1 MNELT
6 LKEVCNKYGISRRA
20 IQGYEKAG
28 LVSATGKT
36 VRGYLL
42 YDELSQDRIK
52 KIKLFQD
59 MGFSIKEIC
68 EIIDAPPSVVRTAL
82 EKQLM
87 KLKEECKQKCE
98 IIRMTEEFITTL

>member
-20 IQGYEKAG
+20 IQGYEKAC
-28 LVSATGKT
+28 LVSATRKT
-36 VRGYLL
+36 ERGYLL
-42 YDELSQDRIK
+42 YDELSQDRIT

-68 EIIDAPPSVVRTAL
+68 EIIDAPPSVIRSSL
-82 EKQLM
+82 ENQLM
-87 KLKEECKQKCE
+87 KLKEEYKKKSE
-98 IIRMTEEFITTL
+98 IIRITEEFITTL

>member
-28 LVSATGKT
+28 LVTATDKPS
-36 VRGYLL
+36 RGYLL
-42 YDELSQDRIK
+42 YNEFSQERIK

-68 EIIDAPPSVVRTAL
+68 EIIDAPPSVVKSSL
-82 EKQLM
+82 EKQLL
-87 KLKEECKQKCE
+87 KLKEECKKKSE
-98 IIRMTEEFITTL
+98 IIRITKEFITKL

>member
-6 LKEVCNKYGISRRA
+6 LKEVCNKSGISRRA

-36 VRGYLL
+36 ARGYLL
-42 YDELSQDRIK
+42 YDEISQDRIK

-59 MGFSIKEIC
+59 MGFSVKEIR
-68 EIIDAPPSVVRTAL
+68 EIIDAPPSTIKSAL

-87 KLKEECKQKCE
+87 KLKEECKRKSE
-98 IIRMTEEFITTL
+98 IIRITEEFITKL

>member
-20 IQGYEKAG
+20 IQGYEKAC

-36 VRGYLL
+36 ERGYLL
-42 YDELSQDRIK
+42 YDELSQDRIT

-68 EIIDAPPSVVRTAL
+68 EIIDAPPSVMRTSL
-82 EKQLM
+82 ETRLITQ
-87 KLKEECKQKCE
+87 KEECKKRGE
-98 IIRMTEEFITTL
+98 IIRIIEELITKL

>member
-6 LKEVCNKYGISRRA
+6 LKEVCTTYNVSRRA

-36 VRGYLL
+36 MRGYLL
-42 YDELSQDRIK
+42 YDAAAQDRIR

-59 MGFSIKEIC
+59 IGFSIKEIC
-68 EIIDAPPSVVRTAL
+68 EIIDAPPSVIRTAL
-82 EKQLM
+82 EKQLIKSDVVSRCNDGCFTSCM
-87 KLKEECKQKCE
+87 
-98 IIRMTEEFITTL
+98 